1 MRRIKTLLVPVI
13 LIVLVVT
20 LTGCDMPEP
29 SATPPPPP
37 QKVWILEPA
46 NGETLPLSA
55 TTIKLQGA
63 SYSGIADFEVSV
75 NGALLGQFAPT
86 SSSSGGPNYGTMFFV
101 EVPWTPPAAGD
112 YKIQAR
118 AKNAQGQFSPSVS
131 IDVTVGETLAAEPGP
146 VPIQTV
152 PGLKPTKQQWQ
163 ALSSK
168 NANCRA
174 GAGTNFNETGFV
186 PEGVMAEVVGRN
198 EQGNWLEVLNPN
210 GKGTCWASIIAFEVN
225 FAVEELPVHE
235 SDAQPLPGKTEEPS
249 DGKKATGCLITNSLT
264 GASECIS
271 PCPAGAT
278 GPACT
283 P

>member
-1 MRRIKTLLVPVI
+1 MRRIKSLLVPVI
-13 LIVLVVT
+13 LIVLVLT

-29 SATPPPPP
+29 SATPLPPPHD
-37 QKVWILEPA
+37 VSILEPSD
-46 NGETLPLSA
+46 GDTLSLGSII
-55 TTIKLQGA
+55 IKLEGI
-63 SYSGIADFEVSV
+63 SSTGIADFEVLI
-75 NGALLGQFAPT
+75 NGSLLGLFAPT
-86 SSSSGGPNYGTMFFV
+86 MTGSGSGDGTRFYT

-118 AKNAQGQFSPSVS
+118 AKNADDQYSPGVS

-174 GAGTNFNETGFV
+174 GAGTNFNEAGFV
-186 PEGVMAEVVGRN
+186 PEGYLAEVVGRN
-198 EQGNWLEVLNPN
+198 EQGTWLEVLNPN

-235 SDAQPLPGKTEEPS
+235 SDAQPLPGKTGEPS
-249 DGKKATGCLITNSLT
+249 NGKKATGCLITNSFT